1 MTSSAAILAQSVPCL
16 LESRPGARQPT
27 HMVVKLTIGASG
39 APTVA
44 TGTTPGV
51 TVSQSS
57 TDGIY
62 TLTFPKGR
70 DMWGLHI
77 AVWPTAPET
86 VTEGRKVNINPDPA
100 VTLASLGKI
109 EFYTAKYD
117 GTEDAD
123 LPPVSGSE
131 IHADWWMD
139 FG

>member
-1 MTSSAAILAQSVPCL
+1 MSAAKILAQSTSHL
-16 LESRPGARQPT
+16 LEAKPGARQAT
-27 HMVVKLTIGASG
+27 HMRAKIAIGASG
-39 APTVA
+39 APTVM

-51 TVSQSS
+51 TIAQTG

-62 TLTFPKGR
+62 TLSFPAGR
-70 DMWGLHI
+70 DMWGEKI
-77 AVWPTAPET
+77 TVRPAAPET
-86 VTEGRKVNINPDPA
+86 VTEGRAVNINVDSA
-100 VTLASLGKI
+100 VTSGTLGKI

-139 FG
+139 YS